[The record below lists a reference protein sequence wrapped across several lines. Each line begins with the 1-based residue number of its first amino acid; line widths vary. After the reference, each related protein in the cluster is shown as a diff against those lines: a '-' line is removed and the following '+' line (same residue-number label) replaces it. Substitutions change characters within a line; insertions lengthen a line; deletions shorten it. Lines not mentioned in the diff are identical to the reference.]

1 MRWRAP
7 APLDGRIEELIVNA
21 RRDTRAG
28 QLEDAWTH
36 LGDAHVLS
44 QPWPISHLRVH
55 AAMLGEAWRTRNA
68 GEVGGQ
74 LFRLVMAAPGS
85 LTGRYPAGNSGR
97 ANVSAFE
104 PAPVREDLAD
114 LLQAADRHTTKARRR
129 SSE

>member
-7 APLDGRIEELIVNA
+7 EPVDGRINELIADA

-28 QLEDAWTH
+28 RLEDAWTY
-36 LGDAHVLS
+36 LADAHVLS
-44 QPWPISHLRVH
+44 QPWPASHVRVH
-55 AAMLGEAWRTRNA
+55 AAMLGMAWRTRES

-74 LFRLVMAAPGS
+74 LFRLVVAAPGS

-97 ANVSAFE
+97 TDVSAFE
-104 PAPVREDLAD
+104 PAPVREDLAE
-114 LLQAADRHTTKARRR
+114 LLQAADRTTRARRR